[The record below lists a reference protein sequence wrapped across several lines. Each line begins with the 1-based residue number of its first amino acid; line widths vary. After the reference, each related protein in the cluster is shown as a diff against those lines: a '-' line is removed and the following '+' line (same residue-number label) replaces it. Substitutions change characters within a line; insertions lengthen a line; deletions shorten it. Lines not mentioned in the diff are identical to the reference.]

1 MRNINEKALTAHI
14 GDDRVVYGS
23 TGLRVYG
30 STGLRVYGSTGLR
43 VYGSTGLRDKYT
55 RLQQKYSSE

>member
-30 STGLRVYGSTGLR
+30 STGLRVYGA
-43 VYGSTGLRDKYT
+43 TGLRDNYT